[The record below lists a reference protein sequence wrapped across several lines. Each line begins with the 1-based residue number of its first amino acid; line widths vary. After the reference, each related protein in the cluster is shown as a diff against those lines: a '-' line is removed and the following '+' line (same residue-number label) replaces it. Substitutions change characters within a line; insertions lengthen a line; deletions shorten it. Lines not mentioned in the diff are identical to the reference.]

1 MSIRRSYVPPSTNYQ
16 LTPYRQDIREMVGT
30 LCVYYM
36 VEEIFAHVAKEIT

>member
-16 LTPYRQDIREMVGT
+16 PTPYRQDISETVGT

-36 VEEIFAHVAKEIT
+36 VEEVLAHVAKEIT